1 MSEHKQEPIV
11 ELSNVSVFQRNN
23 LVLSDIS
30 LNIHKGE
37 FVYLIGR
44 TGSGKSSF
52 MRTLYA
58 DLPLLK
64 GNATVA
70 GFQLETIKEEQVPF
84 LRRKL
89 GIVFQDFQLLSDRNV
104 HDNLVFVMKATGWE
118 DKAKMDAKI
127 KEVLERTGLSGRE
140 KKMTHQLSGG
150 EQQRVSIAR
159 ALLNDPDLILADEP
173 TGNLDPDTSL
183 GILQLMIEISKNGK
197 AVIMATHNYSFF
209 KRFSSRTLKCEHGI
223 IIEMPQ
229 RQQINP
235 QQQVEEDR

>member
-1 MSEHKQEPIV
+1 MTENSQEPIV
-11 ELSNVSVFQRNN
+11 SLSNLSVFQRNN

-52 MRTLYA
+52 LRTLYA

-70 GFQLETIKEEQVPF
+70 GFQLEKLSEKDVPY

-118 DKAKMDAKI
+118 DKAKMDEKI
-127 KEVLERTGLSGRE
+127 KEVLEKTGLSGRE
-140 KKMTHQLSGG
+140 KKMIHQLSGG

-159 ALLNDPDLILADEP
+159 ALVNDPDLILADEP

-183 GILQLMIEISKNGK
+183 GILKLMIEISQNGK
-197 AVIMATHNYSFF
+197 AVVMATHNYSFF

-223 IIEMPQ
+223 VVEMSDKPSIAPQ
-229 RQQINP
+229 EQP
-235 QQQVEEDR
+235 EEDR

>member
-1 MSEHKQEPIV
+1 MTENSQEPIV
-11 ELSNVSVFQRNN
+11 SLSNLSVFQRDN

-52 MRTLYA
+52 LRTLYA

-70 GFQLETIKEEQVPF
+70 GFQLEKLSEKDVPY

-118 DKAKMDAKI
+118 DKAKMDEKI
-127 KEVLERTGLSGRE
+127 KEVLEKTGLSGRE
-140 KKMTHQLSGG
+140 KKMIHQLSGG

-159 ALLNDPDLILADEP
+159 ALVNDPDLILADEP

-183 GILQLMIEISKNGK
+183 GILKLMIEISQNGK
-197 AVIMATHNYSFF
+197 AVVMATHNYSFF

-223 IIEMPQ
+223 VVEMPDKQ
-229 RQQINP
+229 PIAP
-235 QQQVEEDR
+235 QEQPEEDR